1 MDSACGPRPLGHAER
16 CAVGDPMDL
25 QVGLS
30 ASLLLLWIKLPDAQE
45 FFPHAGLLH
54 GLPTHTLAGFGEVH
68 VLGVSGRIIG
78 HS

>member
-1 MDSACGPRPLGHAER
+1 MDSARGPHPFGHAEH
-16 CAVGDPMDL
+16 CGVDDPMDL

-45 FFPHAGLLH
+45 FFLHAGLLH
-54 GLPTHTLAGFGEVH
+54 GLPTQTLTGFCEVH
-68 VLGVSGRIIG
+68 VFRLSGRIIG